1 MFING
6 PYNKI
11 ALQTGDSSAGC
22 GVIVKRMVMM
32 KENRKLDFDDLM
44 VWCDPLFCD
53 RQEV

>member
-32 KENRKLDFDDLM
+32 NIMPPPIVLKISIEFFK
-44 VWCDPLFCD
+44 
-53 RQEV
+53 